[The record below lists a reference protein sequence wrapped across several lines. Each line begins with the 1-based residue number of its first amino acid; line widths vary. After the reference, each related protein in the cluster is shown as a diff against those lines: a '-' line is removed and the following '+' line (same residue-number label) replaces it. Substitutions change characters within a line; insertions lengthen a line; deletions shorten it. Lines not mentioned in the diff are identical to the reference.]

1 MAVMPPGGPMSILYH
16 DSPLKHFTPCPS
28 ISSEDQTSNTWVLGG
43 QDARRLQQKQKFMM
57 LLPEMHYLQEA
68 QFATRALMEPLS
80 QTVESLPDCPVTLDG
95 LVDVRRLEAIYSFAY
110 LLWAANEQ

>member
-1 MAVMPPGGPMSILYH
+1 M
-16 DSPLKHFTPCPS
+16 PS
-28 ISSEDQTSNTWVLGG
+28 IRSEDQTSNTWVLGG

-57 LLPEMHYLQEA
+57 LLPEKHCLQEA

-95 LVDVRRLEAIYSFAY
+95 LVDVRRLEAIYSLAY